1 MRTRMQMNTRSP
13 IERAILDLRKGGVV
27 MIKDR
32 RGQAGLVQAAEFT
45 DQGSSIAEAVAVPSW
60 NHH

>member
-13 IERAILDLRKGGVV
+13 IERAILDLRQGGVV

-32 RGQAGLVQAAEFT
+32 RGQPGLVQAAEFP
-45 DQGSSIAEAVAVPSW
+45 DQG
-60 NHH
+60 